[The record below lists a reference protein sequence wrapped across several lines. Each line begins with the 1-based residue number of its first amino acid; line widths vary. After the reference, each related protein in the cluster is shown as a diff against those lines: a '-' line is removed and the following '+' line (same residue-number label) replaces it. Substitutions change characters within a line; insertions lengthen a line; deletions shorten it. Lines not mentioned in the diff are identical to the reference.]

1 MSLST
6 DSLVN
11 LLTALG
17 LLVSIGLGLGYVF
30 RRLRQPP
37 VIGEILAG
45 LILGPTVL
53 GAIDPALQ
61 ESLISST
68 GSTATVLGA
77 LYQLGLLLLMFCSG
91 SEMRAAFQRRERR
104 TAISITISGT
114 ILPLATGLLLV
125 RLIDTRALM
134 GDAGH
139 ATAFALVFGIAVAVT
154 SIPVISRILTDL
166 GLIET
171 PFAGVVL
178 SAAVVE
184 DIILYVILSIA
195 IAMVGGTYTGSGG
208 LAALVGLTPDT
219 WPMHVYHV
227 GASLAFFGLV
237 VFGGALLFGSR
248 AATRFN
254 LLQRTS
260 PIANMLV
267 FMFAATI
274 LGVYLGVAPMLGAF
288 AAGLAVGR
296 CRTGR
301 FAAVNATAKE
311 AIRSFAFAFFIP
323 IYFTIVG
330 LRLNLRTDFDPTFF
344 LMFLGIACLVKATS
358 VFAGARLAGESSLGS
373 WNLAVAMNARGGP
386 GIVLAS
392 LAFDARI
399 VSESFYTSLVML
411 AIVTSLMAGSWL
423 DLVVRRK
430 WPLLGPMPSKHPE
443 PSTYT
448 SGRLSA

>member
-1 MSLST
+1 MSLPT
-6 DSLVN
+6 ESLVN
-11 LLTALG
+11 LLVALG
-17 LLVSIGLGLGYVF
+17 LLVSLGLGLGYIF
-30 RRLRQPP
+30 RRFRQPP

-45 LILGPTVL
+45 LLLGPTVL

-61 ESLISST
+61 NSLVST
-68 GSTATVLGA
+68 TGVTGTVLGA
-77 LYQLGLLLLMFCSG
+77 VYQLGLLLLMFCSG
-91 SEMRAAFQRRERR
+91 SEMRAAFQKRERR
-104 TAISITISGT
+104 TAISITILGT
-114 ILPLATGLLLV
+114 ILPLGIGLLLV
-125 RLIDTRALM
+125 GIVDTRPLIGEA
-134 GDAGH
+134 DH

-166 GLIET
+166 GLIQT
-171 PFAGVVL
+171 PFAGIVL

-184 DIILYVILSIA
+184 DIILYVILSVA
-195 IAMVGGTYTGSGG
+195 IAMVGGTYAGSSG
-208 LAALVGLTPDT
+208 LAGALGLTPDT
-219 WPMHVYHV
+219 WTMHAYHA

-237 VFGGALLFGSR
+237 VFGGSLLFGSR
-248 AATRFN
+248 TTTRVN

-301 FAAVNATAKE
+301 FAAVNAAAKE
-311 AIRSFAFAFFIP
+311 AIKSFSFAFFIP

-330 LRLNLRTDFDPTFF
+330 FRLNLRTDFDPGSFV
-344 LMFLGIACLVKATS
+344 MFLGIACLVKATS
-358 VFAGARLAGESSLGS
+358 VYAGARLAGESNLGS

-392 LAFDARI
+392 LAFDANI

-430 WPLLGPMPSKHPE
+430 WPLLGPMPAKPPE
-443 PSTYT
+443 PATYT